1 VRDEELLNALEGI
14 YDAQERIYD
23 VLVTVDRRLAYL
35 ERVVSVALE
44 HPLVGRWFRN
54 VPRVVPTE
62 PPTRGRSSGRSTPA
76 ESPPE
81 SGRPTAG

>member
-14 YDAQERIYD
+14 TD

-35 ERVVSVALE
+35 ERVTSVALE

-54 VPRVVPTE
+54 VPRVVPPE
-62 PPTRGRSSGRSTPA
+62 PPYHGRSAGRSTPA
-76 ESPPE
+76 ESPRGSEP
-81 SGRPTAG
+81 PTAC